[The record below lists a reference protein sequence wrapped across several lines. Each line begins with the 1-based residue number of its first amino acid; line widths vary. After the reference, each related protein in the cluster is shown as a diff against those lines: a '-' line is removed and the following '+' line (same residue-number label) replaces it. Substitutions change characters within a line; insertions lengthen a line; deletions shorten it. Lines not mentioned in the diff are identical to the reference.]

1 MNIKDLINTPRELFD
16 LEAEYDQH
24 LAPLV
29 DQLMAKAEELGIP
42 TIFAAA
48 WKQDAEGVGIVSAA
62 QSLDP
67 GKTPLLLRAGFHLAR
82 QEPEKGVELMMA
94 DKRRVERQVH

>member
-29 DQLMAKAEELGIP
+29 DQLMAKAKELGIP
-42 TIFAAA
+42 AFFAAA

-62 QSLDP
+62 QFIGP
-67 GKTPLLLRAGFHLAR
+67 GKAPLLLRAGFHVAR
-82 QEPEKGVELMMA
+82 RDVDQGVELMMA
-94 DKRRVERQVH
+94 DKLRVERQVH